1 MFCLNYYD
9 NCLKATLNS
18 TVVFQQTLSIFFT
31 VETSQRL
38 LATIVSMDINR
49 QDQSDTTNTSDIYY
63 MYLWFW
69 SNKYGKLIVTV
80 MCIKDYDLGMAVTSD
95 FYNQTDRR
103 RQPYEPAQSNHTNT
117 SRSYCSLIE
126 CINLLMLI
134 FIVYITDLF
143 VSVFCECACMHSIF
157 SAQTKSGQH
166 WVASSVDAVTVLS
179 QMTSFPI
186 TRCVASISTRLKA
199 ASDVLK
205 FCV

>member
-49 QDQSDTTNTSDIYY
+49 QDQSDTSSDIYY

-103 RQPYEPAQSNHTNT
+103 RQPYPTNQHNQIILILQDHIAVWLNVLVLI
-117 SRSYCSLIE
+117 YWCWYSL
-126 CINLLMLI
+126 
-134 FIVYITDLF
+134 FI
-143 VSVFCECACMHSIF
+143 
-157 SAQTKSGQH
+157 
-166 WVASSVDAVTVLS
+166 
-179 QMTSFPI
+179 
-186 TRCVASISTRLKA
+186 
-199 ASDVLK
+199 
-205 FCV
+205 